1 MAAPPPVAS
10 DCSGADAL
18 EGFGPD
24 VNHGTNGTLQKWVWN
39 RMVPSK
45 KNLHNLAWKMT
56 VQTNWNLEDDLLE
69 INRAR
74 KMGLEMGQ
82 ENDVV
87 PIVPFEHVFLV
98 DFRRL

>member
-1 MAAPPPVAS
+1 
-10 DCSGADAL
+10 
-18 EGFGPD
+18 
-24 VNHGTNGTLQKWVWN
+24 
-39 RMVPSK
+39 
-45 KNLHNLAWKMT
+45 MT